1 MRGREVPMRV
11 ERGQRSDYEDLVGHG
26 RNLDFT
32 VVIRGSHQWV
42 LCMTGAALGYTFEIP
57 LAAVG

>member
-1 MRGREVPMRV
+1 MPMRV